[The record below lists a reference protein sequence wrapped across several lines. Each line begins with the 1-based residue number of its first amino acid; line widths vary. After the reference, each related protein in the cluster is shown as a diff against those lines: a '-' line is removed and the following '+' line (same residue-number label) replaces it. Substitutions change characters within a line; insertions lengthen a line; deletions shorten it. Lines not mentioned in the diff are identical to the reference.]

1 MQTTAFDSDRVLTD
15 FLSDYLDGNLSKAE
29 KNSFEDYL
37 SENEKEKT
45 FARKALKGKRALA
58 RLSRQINASEKDRS
72 LSHV

>member
-45 FARKALKGKRALA
+45 FARKAMKGKRALS
-58 RLSRQINASEKDRS
+58 RLAGRVNVSKKDRS
-72 LSHV
+72 LSRA